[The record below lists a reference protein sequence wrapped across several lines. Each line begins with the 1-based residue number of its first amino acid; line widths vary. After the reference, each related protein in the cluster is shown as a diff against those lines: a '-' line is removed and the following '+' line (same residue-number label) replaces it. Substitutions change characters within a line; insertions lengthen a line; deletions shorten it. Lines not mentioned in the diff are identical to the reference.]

1 MQNSQV
7 KAGKMK
13 TSRQNKAYYR
23 ALEDDTEKQGYLVVM
38 LKSQLNYLSFK
49 VVVCS
54 FTLLCSV
61 LILKHFVAFEK
72 WCTNQVI
79 ISSCGR
85 RNKS

>member
-38 LKSQLNYLSFK
+38 LKSQLSYLLFK

-79 ISSCGR
+79 ISSRGR
-85 RNKS
+85 RSKS